1 MKRGLSFYIL
11 IVLALAAL
19 VAMIWA
25 LAPGAEPNTP
35 PVILAPLST
44 ADVSVGAPVET
55 QDDHIIAVNA
65 DTVKTVIAT
74 LSRADSYSRALTVQ
88 SFWNGGNATTMIQV
102 WCHGSNQRIRI
113 EPENGPAKNILIR
126 GGEEWIWY
134 DDSASRWHGPTRPGD
149 ADAWQTLLPYEDVL
163 TLDRKAILDAGYDLY
178 NGENCVF
185 VRYKSGAL
193 GYESV
198 CWISDS
204 SGLPLAQETYDG
216 DVLIYTMRST
226 VPDISTPEESVFA
239 IP

>member
-1 MKRGLSFYIL
+1 MKRGVSFYIL
-11 IVLALAAL
+11 IALALAAL

-35 PVILAPLST
+35 PVILAPLPT
-44 ADVSVGAPVET
+44 ADVALGAPLET
-55 QDDHIIAVNA
+55 QDGHIIAVNA

-74 LSRADSYSRALTVQ
+74 LSRTDSYSRTLTVQ
-88 SFWNGGNATTMIQV
+88 SFWNGGNATTRIQI
-102 WCHGSNQRIRI
+102 WHQGSRERIRL
-113 EPENGPAKNILIR
+113 EPERGPAKNILIR

-163 TLDRKAILDAGYDLY
+163 ALDQEAILDARYDQY

-193 GYESV
+193 GYENV

-216 DVLIYTMRST
+216 DVLIYTMRSS
-226 VPDISTPEESVFA
+226 VPDISAPDESVFA